1 MYISYLNLWKLL
13 AEKELSKSDLVELT
27 GLSSRVIAKLAKNE
41 TVTTDTIAKICT
53 ALSCN
58 VGDIMECSNENT
70 LSLYNYSRTFGEQV
84 EENEHIKKIIF
95 TFNNQKYVLYI
106 TKKSANKATR
116 IYCEKDETIYWEQHY
131 MMGGISTSQIVKSV
145 LVKPE
150 RKPDEIAIVVI
161 KGKPGIIT
169 GLDEGIWVSAKK
181 GKLSGEKDIFVMSEV
196 VFKVF
201 SVQK

>member
-1 MYISYLNLWKLL
+1 MIL
-13 AEKELSKSDLVELT
+13 
-27 GLSSRVIAKLAKNE
+27 
-41 TVTTDTIAKICT
+41 
-53 ALSCN
+53 
-58 VGDIMECSNENT
+58 
-70 LSLYNYSRTFGEQV
+70 
-84 EENEHIKKIIF
+84 
-95 TFNNQKYVLYI
+95 
-106 TKKSANKATR
+106 
-116 IYCEKDETIYWEQHY
+116 
-131 MMGGISTSQIVKSV
+131 QIVKSV

>member
-1 MYISYLNLWKLL
+1 
-13 AEKELSKSDLVELT
+13 
-27 GLSSRVIAKLAKNE
+27 
-41 TVTTDTIAKICT
+41 
-53 ALSCN
+53 
-58 VGDIMECSNENT
+58 
-70 LSLYNYSRTFGEQV
+70 
-84 EENEHIKKIIF
+84 
-95 TFNNQKYVLYI
+95 
-106 TKKSANKATR
+106 
-116 IYCEKDETIYWEQHY
+116 